1 MNLIELHILQS
12 FPVTCLNRDDLGSP
26 KTAVFG
32 GSTRARVSSQ
42 SWKRAIRTLAKEESA
57 DLFGGNRSRYV
68 VRELIQQFSTAAC
81 EEELAVVLGE
91 TCADA
96 IGTLDDKNPQKVKT
110 LLYFSPNEF
119 SSVVGEVLEHGGK
132 SIAADVLKGDAKS
145 KKKSRAEL
153 QKICKKA
160 TKSLAKQVKDAADIA
175 FFGRMVADD
184 ASLTVEASGLFSHAL
199 STHSQS
205 NDLDFFSA
213 VDDLKVGEED
223 AGAGHIGT
231 IEFNSACY
239 YRYVGLNLD
248 MLFDDDHLGHFSDEE
263 RRGVLH
269 TFLQAAILAIPEA
282 RKNSMFGMNPPQHV
296 LGVCRRGQPIS
307 LINAFER
314 PVPATGSGYVEPSI
328 NALKDHWERM
338 KTSYDLEGA
347 IAAECELPSLSLKSF
362 IEGLLAGGMQC
373 PST

>member
-68 VRELIQQFSTAAC
+68 VRELIQLFSSSEC
-81 EEELAVVLGE
+81 EDDLAVTLGE

-119 SSVVGEVLEHGGK
+119 LSVVTKVLELGGK
-132 SIAADVLKGDAKS
+132 KIAADVMNGDAKS
-145 KKKSRAEL
+145 QKKSRTEL
-153 QKICKKA
+153 QKICKNA
-160 TKSLAKQVKDAADIA
+160 TKALAKQVKDAADIA

-213 VDDLKVGEED
+213 VDDLKIGEED

-248 MLFDDDHLGHFSDEE
+248 MLFDDMHLGHFSDEE
-263 RRGVLH
+263 RGGVLR
-269 TFLQAAILAIPEA
+269 TFLRSAILAIPDA

-296 LGVCRRGQPIS
+296 LGIRRRGQPIS

-314 PVPATGSGYVEPSI
+314 PIPATGGGYVEPSI
-328 NALKDHWERM
+328 KALKDHWQGM
-338 KTSYDLEGA
+338 KTGYDLDGA
-347 IAAECELPSLSLKSF
+347 ITAECELPSLNLNSF
-362 IEGLLAGGMQC
+362 IDGLLVGGVQC
-373 PST
+373 PSA